1 MISLISCVLVLIR
14 GFIFSFRV
22 FKISCLPQFRA
33 FVVFF
38 VISVWSF
45 SWAQETGLVTLAR
58 LKYQGGGDWY
68 NDPDILPNLGKEL
81 NRRTNIATYENEMVT
96 TLLDDKLYNYPF
108 LLMTGHGNISFND
121 QEVAH
126 LRSYLSNG
134 GFLYAD
140 DDYGMDESFRREIA
154 KVFPNQQL
162 VELPFSHPIYHMI
175 YSFPN
180 GLPKIH
186 EHSEGPPKGFGV
198 FYQDRLVVFYT
209 FNTNISDGWTAAHND
224 PPEKREAAFQMGVN
238 IIAYVLT
245 H

>member
-1 MISLISCVLVLIR
+1 L
-14 GFIFSFRV
+14 SFALCT
-22 FKISCLPQFRA
+22 FLH
-33 FVVFF
+33 
-38 VISVWSF
+38 
-45 SWAQETGLVTLAR
+45 AQETGLVTLAR

-68 NDPDILPNLGKEL
+68 NDPDILPNLAKEL

-108 LLMTGHGNISFND
+108 LFMTGHGNISFND
-121 QEVAH
+121 QEVAR
-126 LRSYLSNG
+126 LRSYLING

-140 DDYGMDESFRREIA
+140 DDYGMDESFRREIG
-154 KVFPNQQL
+154 KVFPNQEL
-162 VELPFSHPIYHMI
+162 VELPFSHPIYHMV

-186 EHSEGPPKGFGV
+186 EHYEGPPKGFGI
-198 FYQDRLVVFYT
+198 FYQDRLVVYYT
-209 FNTNISDGWTAAHND
+209 YNTNISDGWTAAHED
-224 PPEKREAAFQMGVN
+224 PPEKRDVALQMGIN

>member
-1 MISLISCVLVLIR
+1 M
-14 GFIFSFRV
+14 
-22 FKISCLPQFRA
+22 
-33 FVVFF
+33 
-38 VISVWSF
+38 
-45 SWAQETGLVTLAR
+45 VTLAR

-68 NDPDILPNLGKEL
+68 NDPDILPNLAKEL
-81 NRRTNIATYENEMVT
+81 NQRTNIAAYENEMVT

-108 LLMTGHGNISFND
+108 LFMTGHGNISFND
-121 QEVAH
+121 QEVAR
-126 LRSYLSNG
+126 LRSYLING

-162 VELPFSHPIYHMI
+162 VELPFDHPIYHMI
-175 YSFPN
+175 YSFTN

-186 EHSEGPPKGFGV
+186 EHYEGPPKGFGI
-198 FYQDRLVVFYT
+198 FYKDRLVVFYT
-209 FNTNISDGWTAAHND
+209 YNTNISDGWTPSHND

-238 IIAYVLT
+238 IIAYVLS

>member
-1 MISLISCVLVLIR
+1 L
-14 GFIFSFRV
+14 F
-22 FKISCLPQFRA
+22 FKSGIL
-33 FVVFF
+33 FF
-38 VISVWSF
+38 VLCLF
-45 SWAQETGLVTLAR
+45 LYGQETGLVTLAR

-68 NDPDILPNLGKEL
+68 NDPDILPNLAKEL
-81 NRRTNIATYENEMVT
+81 NQRTNIAVSENEAVT

-108 LLMTGHGNISFND
+108 LFMTGHGNVTFND
-121 QEVAH
+121 QEVAR

-134 GFLYAD
+134 GFLYVD

-162 VELPFSHPIYHMI
+162 VELPFDHPIYHMV
-175 YSFPN
+175 YSFPD

-186 EHSEGPPKGFGV
+186 EHYEGAPKGFGI

-209 FNTNISDGWTAAHND
+209 YNTNISDGWTPSHND
-224 PPEKREAAFQMGVN
+224 PPEKREEAFRVGIN
-238 IIAYVLT
+238 IIAYVLS